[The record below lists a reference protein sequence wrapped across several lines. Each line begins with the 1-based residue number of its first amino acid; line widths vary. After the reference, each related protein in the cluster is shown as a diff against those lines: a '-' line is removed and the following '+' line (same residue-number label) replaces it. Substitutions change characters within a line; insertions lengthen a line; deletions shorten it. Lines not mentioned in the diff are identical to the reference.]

1 MQVADFKRGKGA
13 KFAYRLAGTITLKMP
28 FRGIMGLSIA
38 EEAANVQRMKYSISE
53 ADITTALRG
62 VNDPEL
68 HRDLVSL
75 GMVKEIDIQ
84 PDSIRVKIDL
94 TTPACPLKGKIE
106 ADVRA
111 ALHPLGIED
120 ADLTIVFGAQVR
132 PSGKQSIEGVK
143 HIIAVGSGK
152 GGVGKSTVAANMAA
166 SLALEGSSVG
176 LLDADIYGPSQAKM
190 FNVEHKRLLADEDK
204 RIIPHKS
211 HGIKIISIANL
222 VQDGQALIW
231 RGPML
236 HGTLTQMLT
245 QTLWGELDYLV
256 VDLPP
261 GTGDVQLSLSQLA
274 DITGAVLVTTPQDMA
289 LIDVKR
295 SYAMF
300 NKTHVPVLGVIEN
313 MAYYALPDGTRD
325 YIFGE
330 GGATAFAE
338 AEKLALLGHIPISK
352 HVRQAGDEGMP
363 VVLSY
368 PDSPQA
374 AAFREAARILA
385 GQISIQAM
393 MSLPML

>member
-1 MQVADFKRGKGA
+1 
-13 KFAYRLAGTITLKMP
+13 
-28 FRGIMGLSIA
+28 MGLSIA

-53 ADITTALRG
+53 ADITTALRS

-330 GGATAFAE
+330 GGATVFAE